1 MYLSKQAT
9 VASLRSMRDFYRD
22 LSSVFK
28 KHDMSIEG
36 NTGRRNALLSQAQEH
51 YFSRELKS
59 LYPSSENDGRTG
71 KPDIVIP
78 EIGVEL
84 ECKLTTPSPA
94 GGITFQADKEC
105 FGERGKD
112 FLYVIADDSF
122 ENFAVLH
129 FKSLQR
135 SDFSHHIESS
145 KGKVRMRKSLT
156 FDRCTVLHGSY
167 QPRSFTMLKKI
178 EAELSKKKPGTK
190 IHQKLLERKKHWEES
205 NESFTVGLSPV

>member
-1 MYLSKQAT
+1 MYLSKKAAT
-9 VASLRSMRDFYRD
+9 ASLRSMRDFYRD

-59 LYPSSENDGRTG
+59 LYPTTENDGRTG
-71 KPDIVIP
+71 KPDILIP

-84 ECKLTTPSPA
+84 ECKLTTPSPT

-105 FGERGKD
+105 FGDSGKD

-122 ENFAVLH
+122 EKFAVLH

-167 QPRSFTMLKKI
+167 EPRSSTMLKKI
-178 EAELSKKKPGTK
+178 EAELSVKRPGTK
-190 IHQKLLERKKHWEES
+190 TYQKLLERKKYWEES
-205 NESFTVGLSPV
+205 NESFSVELTPV

>member
-1 MYLSKQAT
+1 MYLTKQSTAT
-9 VASLRSMRDFYRD
+9 SLRLMRDFYRD
-22 LSSVFK
+22 LSAVFK
-28 KHDMSIEG
+28 KHDMPMEG

-51 YFSRELKS
+51 YFCRELQS
-59 LYPSSENDGRTG
+59 SYPSAENDGRTG

-84 ECKLTTPSPA
+84 ECKLTTPSA
-94 GGITFQADKEC
+94 SGAITFQADKEC
-105 FGERGKD
+105 FGEQGKD

-122 ENFAVLH
+122 EKFAVLH

-167 QPRSFTMLKKI
+167 EPRSATMLKKI
-178 EAELSKKKPGTK
+178 ESELSKKKPGTK
-190 IHQKLLERKKHWEES
+190 THQKLIERKKYWEES
-205 NESFTVGLSPV
+205 DESFTVGLSPV